1 MLDQLYKIA
10 GIIVAAAILIGGVFY
25 LARLDADV
33 RYLQR
38 DVAELQADVAE
49 LQAQVAELQAQVADV
64 QRNQALMLD
73 ILRGLAADAQQPQPT
88 DLDGLGGGS

>member
-10 GIIVAAAILIGGVFY
+10 GIIVAAAILVGGIFW

-38 DVAELQADVAE
+38 DVTHLQENVDELQS
-49 LQAQVAELQAQVADV
+49 QVADV
-64 QRNQALMLD
+64 KQNQALILEL
-73 ILRGLAADAQQPQPT
+73 LRGLVNDDPQPQPT
-88 DLDGLGGGS
+88 DWEDWGGGF

>member
-10 GIIVAAAILIGGVFY
+10 GIIVAAAILVGVIFW

-38 DVAELQADVAE
+38 DVTHLQENVDELQS
-49 LQAQVAELQAQVADV
+49 QVADV
-64 QRNQALMLD
+64 KQNQAVILEL
-73 ILRGLAADAQQPQPT
+73 LRGLVNDDPRPQPQPT
-88 DLDGLGGGS
+88 GWGDWGGGF